1 MKEHPD
7 NTRAKIAKL
16 LKEYREKSGLTIR
29 EAGALL
35 GKSNQTVSAWENGRG
50 QPDADMFLKL
60 CDIYNVPSISLFF
73 GEPLPEPELDEDE
86 DELLKLWRE
95 ATDEAKKCVHM
106 VLKCNKKQI
115 HIEIKRAARD
125 GDQPGAD
132 TITKTEADEIRSRA
146 DADPDL

>member
-1 MKEHPD
+1 MKEHSD

-73 GEPLPEPELDEDE
+73 GEPLPEPELDDDE
-86 DELLKLWRE
+86 DELLKLWRK

-106 VLKCNKKQI
+106 VLKCNQKQV
-115 HIEIKRAARD
+115 HIEVKRAARD
-125 GDQPGAD
+125 GDLPGAD
-132 TITKTEADEIRSRA
+132 TITEAEANEIRSRA